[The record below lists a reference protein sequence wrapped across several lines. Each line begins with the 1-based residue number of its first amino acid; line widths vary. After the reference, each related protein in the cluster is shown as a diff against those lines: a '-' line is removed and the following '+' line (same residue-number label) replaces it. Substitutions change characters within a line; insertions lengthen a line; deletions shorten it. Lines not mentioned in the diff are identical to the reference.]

1 MLRRRLSSPTS
12 KRSLFLFP
20 PKREERRFRQSH
32 IGRDT
37 PGRCAPRSSSP
48 LALCFLL
55 FPLFFSGASL
65 RPLTSKTP
73 THDPPTQPSLHF
85 PQSHIGRDTP
95 TKKKKMKKKEEA
107 EEKQVRR
114 RRRRRRKRSRR
125 RRKTSKMEE
134 DVEEEENN

>member
-95 TKKKKMKKKEEA
+95 TKKKKKKKEGRS
-107 EEKQVRR
+107 RR
-114 RRRRRRKRSRR
+114 KTSKKKKKKKRSRR